1 MRLSKS
7 ETSMAMKTFPNYENF
22 DHESEAFSNL
32 MLLMKQ
38 QLLQANVGKTKYLK
52 KHNIIGKI
60 SLQKREKPFETN
72 TRKELMESS

>member
-52 KHNIIGKI
+52 KHNRQNFIAKKG
-60 SLQKREKPFETN
+60 KPFETN